1 MKTPDKED
9 ILKIRLRRA
18 KKSLL
23 EAKAMIENGFNN
35 AALNRL
41 YYACFY
47 GATALLLRKDILTKT
62 HAGVK
67 QMLGL
72 HYISTGVLSQEMGEF
87 YSELLQRRQNADYDD
102 LAETE
107 IETELVK
114 EYSILA
120 NQFVETMQDILEL

>member
-1 MKTPDKED
+1 MKTPGIED
-9 ILKIRLRRA
+9 ILTIRLRRS

-35 AALNRL
+35 AALNHL

-47 GATALLLRKDILTKT
+47 GATALLLKKDILTKT

-72 HYISTGVLSQEMGEF
+72 HYISTEVISQEMGEF

-107 IETELVK
+107 IETKLVK
-114 EYSILA
+114 EYTILA
-120 NQFVETMQDILEL
+120 NQFVETVQKILEL

>member
-9 ILKIRLRRA
+9 IIKIRLRRA
-18 KKSLL
+18 RKSLL
-23 EAKAMIENGFNN
+23 EAKAMYENGFNN

-47 GATALLLRKDILTKT
+47 SATALLFKKDILTKT

-72 HYISTGVLSQEMGEF
+72 HYINPGILSEEMGEF
-87 YSELLQRRQNADYDD
+87 YSNILYSRQNADYDD
-102 LAETE
+102 IEE
-107 IETELVK
+107 SETELVK
-114 EYSILA
+114 EYTMLA
-120 NQFVETMQDILEL
+120 KQFIDTVQNILEL